1 MALVY
6 QNSADNIDIID
17 GMNSYGQLV
26 HRLGKNGGN
35 GGDGIYNI
43 NNAAGTSKIQL
54 FANGNSYLNGGNVGI
69 GVTNPGEK
77 LDVNGNIKAS
87 GGVQLGDPGDSPG
100 AGSAGMIR
108 YKSGRFQG
116 WTGSSWVYLD

>member
-26 HRLGKNGGN
+26 HQLGKNGGN

-54 FANGNSYLNGGNVGI
+54 FTNGNSYLNGGNVGI
-69 GVTNPGEK
+69 GVTNPDNARKMG
-77 LDVNGNIKAS
+77 VN
-87 GGVQLGDPGDSPG
+87 
-100 AGSAGMIR
+100 
-108 YKSGRFQG
+108 
-116 WTGSSWVYLD
+116 